1 VSTVFEDDDEQDDD
15 DTENDASQSPPSQ
28 ISSTNNSILSTP
40 TRSKRHKISFHQERV
55 VDDENDSGA
64 ILSPPSRV
72 VSPTSVSSPSS
83 SAVLNLDGYDE
94 PSSSPIEWYCDK
106 SDELDYQDSNQFRSP
121 LHFEN
126 DVDEHPLPPP
136 PLLAPSCF
144 TTTTPWMCVFDLDAA
159 CGGGD
164 GYSSI
169 TSPNGRSSI
178 GPQQHE
184 HWNDLLPNV
193 MDFSQWFTHV
203 NRSNTSAP
211 RDCHRMIHEQ
221 SSPCSPTEFDN
232 DEKDHDDSKLLHLP
246 LSPTSVRHP
255 IMTLTTTTTTTT
267 TAVNDLDVD
276 DFPLISKQLFTNY
289 ATNCDIETIYC
300 TQSPTLAPP
309 HEQAMVCKCYSYGN
323 DFPYTAV
330 LFFVIS
336 CSMSCF

>member
-1 VSTVFEDDDEQDDD
+1 
-15 DTENDASQSPPSQ
+15 
-28 ISSTNNSILSTP
+28 
-40 TRSKRHKISFHQERV
+40 
-55 VDDENDSGA
+55 VDDENDSVA

-94 PSSSPIEWYCDK
+94 PSSSPIEWYFDK
-106 SDELDYQDSNQFRSP
+106 PDELDYQDSNQFRPP
-121 LHFEN
+121 LHLEN
-126 DVDEHPLPPP
+126 DVDEHPPPPP

-164 GYSSI
+164 GNDSI

-203 NRSNTSAP
+203 NSSNTSAP

-221 SSPCSPTEFDN
+221 SSRCSPTEFDN

-255 IMTLTTTTTTTT
+255 IMTLSTRT
-267 TAVNDLDVD
+267 TAVNDDDDDVD
-276 DFPLISKQLFTNY
+276 DFPLVSKQLFTNY

-300 TQSPTLAPP
+300 TQSPTPVPLI
-309 HEQAMVCKCYSYGN
+309 EQSMVCQCYSNGN
-323 DFPYTAV
+323 NFSTYVVP
-330 LFFVIS
+330 FFV
-336 CSMSCF
+336 MSCLSSRFRSRRSLLLYPPIELL